1 MLTSEFWEDAEVKA
15 RSANPKGK
23 VYLSRGLGK
32 PWKIRQ
38 PVKN

>member
-1 MLTSEFWEDAEVKA
+1 MLTSDSGEDAEVKA

-23 VYLSRGLGK
+23 VYLSRELGK
-32 PWKIRQ
+32 PWKIRW